1 MIHLKVIKSK
11 DYQVN
16 ICDKDLIGR
25 KINNTTI
32 SKSFYGEKTSIDKA
46 LAELKKATLVNALGS
61 EAVKLLKKVKGDLNT
76 ISVNGIPHAQ
86 FFLIT

>member
-16 ICDKDLIGR
+16 ICDEDLIGR

-32 SKSFYGEKTSIDKA
+32 SESFYGERTSSDKA

-76 ISVNGIPHAQ
+76 IKVNGVPHAQ